1 MSLENAPTLAD
12 CLPVPSKSVLSSP
25 VLAEKNSKDL
35 TLEQVLADRFQVWTK
50 VNEVIEKLTPLQAYQ
65 GDIHALQK
73 LQQLHLLCNILSP
86 MHSALHACCSKIG
99 LVVVLLNIPHSSAR
113 RTFTPSSS
121 HYCGKEEL
129 FLTLRPKSTKVT
141 LESMR
146 PTRMK
151 SNGSKNKSDTLIS
164 LTTTPWT

>member
-25 VLAEKNSKDL
+25 ALAEKNSKDL

-86 MHSALHACCSKIG
+86 MHSALHACC
-99 LVVVLLNIPHSSAR
+99 R
-113 RTFTPSSS
+113 RTLPDTHTEVDQGDIGIDASNANEAEWQQEQERHLDFVD
-121 HYCGKEEL
+121 YDAMDLIEL
-129 FLTLRPKSTKVT
+129 SEQFA
-141 LESMR
+141 
-146 PTRMK
+146 
-151 SNGSKNKSDTLIS
+151 
-164 LTTTPWT
+164 